1 MNSAPRALMATA
13 DKKLRDAGATKQKL
27 LRAALASFSTQG
39 YAAASTRHIE
49 TAAGVK
55 RGLINYHFGSKQA
68 LWRAA
73 ADHMMCITEEDLGA
87 ALKNIVQIAPE
98 SRLHFLA
105 HAYTKFCARHPEL
118 NRLMIQEGMNCDWRL
133 NWLLERSVQR
143 WYQRVCEQFDEARAL
158 GVAPDMSAHHFY
170 YILTGAATLM
180 FSNAA
185 EAQALSGQNPLDV
198 AAVEAHANAV
208 AKLFT
213 PIGEPQ

>member
-1 MNSAPRALMATA
+1 MNSAPSAILATA
-13 DKKLRDAGATKQKL
+13 DTKLRDAQATKQKL

-39 YAAASTRHIE
+39 YAASSTRHIE
-49 TAAGVK
+49 AAAGVK

-68 LWRAA
+68 LWTAA
-73 ADHMMCITEEDLGA
+73 ANHMMCTTEEDLGV
-87 ALKNIVQIAPE
+87 ALKNIMQIAPE
-98 SRLHFLA
+98 SRLHFFVR
-105 HAYTKFCARHPEL
+105 AYTKFCARHPEL

-143 WYQRVCEQFDEARAL
+143 WYQQVCKLFDEARAL

-170 YILTGAATLM
+170 YTLTGAATLI

-185 EAQALSGQNPLDV
+185 EAEALSGQNPLD
-198 AAVEAHANAV
+198 AAVVEAHARAV
-208 AKLFT
+208 ANLFT

>member
-1 MNSAPRALMATA
+1 MNPAPRALSATA
-13 DKKLRDAGATKQKL
+13 DTKLRDARATKQKL
-27 LRAALASFSTQG
+27 LRAALAIFSTRG

-68 LWRAA
+68 LWTAA
-73 ADHMMCITEEDLGA
+73 AEHMMCITEEDLGV
-87 ALKNIVQIAPE
+87 ALRNIVQIAPE
-98 SRLHFLA
+98 SRLHFFVC
-105 HAYTKFCARHPEL
+105 AYTKFCARHPEL
-118 NRLMIQEGMNCDWRL
+118 NRLMIQEGMNGDWRL
-133 NWLLERSVQR
+133 NWLLERSVRR
-143 WYQRVCEQFDEARAL
+143 WYQQVCKMFDEACAL

-185 EAQALSGQNPLDV
+185 EAEALSGQNPSEV
-198 AAVEAHANAV
+198 AVVEAHANAV
-208 AKLFT
+208 AKLFF